1 MWTRLKTKAI
11 TALTIS
17 ALALGAAA
25 PANAMDDQTRNLI
38 KGAAAVVIIG
48 ALLHGMTN
56 DRPAPQQRYAPPPQ
70 PQRFAQSPQ
79 HHRMAP
85 PPQGQRMAPSLQG
98 QRMAP
103 PPRPGRLVGAGNAPL
118 RDYAE
123 RNGGPRGYDLPRLDQ
138 PPRPQ
143 PMR

>member
-1 MWTRLKTKAI
+1 MWTTLKTKAI

-17 ALALGAAA
+17 AIALGAAA
-25 PANAMDDQTRNLI
+25 PAHAMDDQTRNLI

-48 ALLHGMTN
+48 ALLNGMTD
-56 DRPAPQQRYAPPPQ
+56 DRAMPKQHAAPPPPPPQ
-70 PQRFAQSPQ
+70 PQRFVQAPQ
-79 HHRMAP
+79 PHRMAP
-85 PPQGQRMAPSLQG
+85 PPPQMQRVAP
-98 QRMAP
+98 P
-103 PPRPGRLVGAGNAPL
+103 PPRPGRLVGAGDQGL

-123 RNGGPRGYDLPRLDQ
+123 RNSGPRGYDVPRLDQ

>member
-1 MWTRLKTKAI
+1 MWTRLKTKAV

-17 ALALGAAA
+17 AIALGASA

-48 ALLHGMTN
+48 ALLHGMT
-56 DRPAPQQRYAPPPQ
+56 DKTPAPQQRYAPPPPPPQ
-70 PQRFAQSPQ
+70 PQRFVQAPQ
-79 HHRMAP
+79 HH
-85 PPQGQRMAPSLQG
+85 
-98 QRMAP
+98 RMAP
-103 PPRPGRLVGAGNAPL
+103 PPRPGRLVGAGDAPW

-123 RNGGPRGYDLPRLDQ
+123 GNSGPRGYDVPRLDQ
-138 PPRPQ
+138 PPRPL

>member
-1 MWTRLKTKAI
+1 MWTRLKTKAV

-17 ALALGAAA
+17 AIALGASA

-48 ALLHGMTN
+48 ALLHGMT
-56 DRPAPQQRYAPPPQ
+56 DKTPAPQQRYAPPPPPPQ
-70 PQRFAQSPQ
+70 PQRFVQAPQ

-85 PPQGQRMAPSLQG
+85 PPQA

-103 PPRPGRLVGAGNAPL
+103 PPRPGRLVGAGDASW

-123 RNGGPRGYDLPRLDQ
+123 SNSGPRGYDVPRLDQ
-138 PPRPQ
+138 PPRPL

>member
-25 PANAMDDQTRNLI
+25 PAHAMDDQTRNLI

-56 DRPAPQQRYAPPPQ
+56 DRPAPQQRYAPPPPPPQ

-85 PPQGQRMAPSLQG
+85 PPQG